1 MTCPL
6 RFPARTRLQ
15 LQQSGPGGRAAAA
28 QREQGASGREP
39 EPAGSAE
46 SHFQRWVA
54 GSHKPRSLPASSLP
68 WPHRSPTGEV
78 KRGCRNNRATQTRL
92 PQMPVAI
99 PRLERAASP
108 QVPPSLGPSDSW
120 APGTR
125 SSRKPTCVQTHL
137 QVPGGVITELGTVS
151 RLLCLPVARS

>member
-54 GSHKPRSLPASSLP
+54 GSHKPRSLPAPSLP

-108 QVPPSLGPSDSW
+108 QVPALGPQT
-120 APGTR
+120 PGLQGR
-125 SSRKPTCVQTHL
+125 GVLGNPPACRPTCRYPEASL
-137 QVPGGVITELGTVS
+137 RSWVPLAVCS
-151 RLLCLPVARS
+151 ASP